1 MAQINKPSDYF
12 NTKLWTGDN
21 TDKTISGVGFQPDW
35 VWWKQRNGTDDHRL
49 LDSVRGEGSA
59 SYKLLFSSGTYAE
72 FDGNDNG
79 GSQGNINAITS
90 DGFSGVQGTTG
101 WNNWNGSGLN
111 YVGWNWLGA
120 NGTAS
125 NTDGSITSSVSA
137 NTTSGFSIVSYIGT
151 GANATV
157 GHGLGVAPKMVII
170 KNRDS
175 ATNWLVYHASL
186 GNANSLVLNT
196 TGASF
201 SSGDWQNTTPS
212 SSIIYLSG
220 GDAINKSGS
229 NQIAYCFADVQG
241 FSKMGSYTGN
251 GSTDGTFVYTGFK
264 PSFILFKKTTGSAG
278 DWQLWDNKRDPIN
291 PVEKAIH
298 PNANGGASTDQDIDF
313 LSNGFK
319 IRSFEAHLN
328 GSGVE
333 FIYMAFAEEPLVG
346 DNPATAR

>member
-1 MAQINKPSDYF
+1 MAYTTIKKPSDYF
-12 NTKLWTGDN
+12 NTKLYTGN
-21 TDKTISGVGFQPDW
+21 GSTQTISGVGFQPDFNW
-35 VWWKQRNGTDDHRL
+35 TKSRTSNQSHVLTDAVRGVTKTLFTNATQAEATLSGITAFGTDGYTLGASDL
-49 LDSVRGEGSA
+49 WSENSA
-59 SYKLLFSSGTYAE
+59 SFAS
-72 FDGNDNG
+72 
-79 GSQGNINAITS
+79 
-90 DGFSGVQGTTG
+90 
-101 WNNWNGSGLN
+101 
-111 YVGWNWLGA
+111 WNWLA
-120 NGTAS
+120 NGAGSANTA
-125 NTDGSITSSVSA
+125 GSINSTVSV
-137 NTTSGFSIVSYIGT
+137 NTTSGFSIVSYTGT

-212 SSIIYLSG
+212 SSSIYLSG